1 MIKWIRWQILSG
13 WLMFGVF
20 AVAQQSNVHIVD
32 ARNDQPIVFAN
43 VKATNLKSG
52 KISYFITDTKGH
64 IDLSIQV
71 PTHLQVS
78 YVGYQRYNDTLKPG
92 GTGIIRLQPEV
103 FSLDEVVVTAQYNP
117 TSTDR
122 SLYSVNV
129 INHLQIQRK
138 AAPDLAGLLR
148 NQLNIRII
156 EDGSLG
162 TGMSLQGLAG
172 EHVKILV
179 DGVPVIGRLNGSID
193 LSQVNLQQAKQ
204 VEIIE
209 GPMSVIYGSN
219 ALAGVINIIPQDIS
233 GSTYNARAS
242 AYYETVGVY
251 NIDAGAS
258 FRRNKHAF
266 GVNLGRNFFGGYSSV
281 DTSRTKQWKPKR
293 QMNAD
298 LTYTLS
304 LPKASIRTTMSAFD
318 EELRNQGNL
327 QPPYFEKAF
336 DNYFTTRRYIAKA
349 DISTKNVHPFT
360 ANISYSFYQRIR
372 TLFFNDLSV
381 LEKTP
386 VEYDTTSFSALMSR
400 GMYSYRTVSGKFG
413 YQAGYDL
420 NAEWGSGERIGNDRQ
435 SITDLAGFTSFQYKP
450 FDQLQIQPGFRF
462 AYNSKF
468 STPLIYAL
476 HVKSN
481 PHKNI
486 SVRSSFSSGFRA
498 PSIKELYLNFVD
510 VNHDIK
516 GNPELRPE
524 YSKNFQFQLSHKIE
538 KITYATETEARFFM
552 NHIDDVITLV
562 DLGNDSYSYVNIEQV
577 RTMGYTFGIRSSL
590 YPIFDLRLGYGR
602 TGYNNHLSNDLG
614 DKLTWS
620 PELTGEITGRWDK
633 HKLSVSAFY
642 KYTGKRARI
651 FQDID
656 GELVEGKVDDYHN
669 FDLSVVKSFLK
680 DRISFTVGGRNLFDV
695 TNINTTGS
703 TGDGGVH
710 SSGGASIPVS
720 WGRTFFVKINYSISK
735 NEKNT
740 AAR

>member
-1 MIKWIRWQILSG
+1 MIKWVKWQMLSG
-13 WLMFGVF
+13 WLLICVF
-20 AVAQQSNVHIVD
+20 AYAQTGNLQIVD
-32 ARNDQPIVFAN
+32 TRNNQPVVFAN
-43 VKATNLKSG
+43 VKATILKSG
-52 KISYFITDTKGH
+52 QVRYFITDTEGY
-64 IDLSIQV
+64 IDLSIQS

-78 YVGYQRYNDTLKPG
+78 YVGYQSFNDTLKPG
-92 GTGIIRLQPEV
+92 ETNVIRLQPEV

-122 SLYSVNV
+122 SLYNVSV
-129 INHLQIQRK
+129 INQLQLQRK

-148 NQLNIRII
+148 NQLNIRLS
-156 EDGSLG
+156 EDASLG
-162 TGMSLQGLAG
+162 TGMSLQGLQG
-172 EHVKILV
+172 EHVKILI

-193 LSQVNLQQAKQ
+193 LSQINLQQAKQ

-251 NIDAGAS
+251 NFDAGAS

-281 DTSRTKQWKPKR
+281 DTSRTMQWKPKR

-298 LTYTLS
+298 LTYGLS
-304 LPKASIRTTMSAFD
+304 LSKASIRATMSAFD

-336 DNYFTTRRYIAKA
+336 DNHFTTRRYSAKA
-349 DISTKNVHPFT
+349 DFSTKNVNPFT

-372 TLFFNDLSV
+372 TLFYNDLSV
-381 LEKTP
+381 PEKTP
-386 VEYDTTSFSALMSR
+386 VEYDTTSFSAIMSR
-400 GMYSYRTVSGKFG
+400 GMYSYRTLSGKFG
-413 YQAGYDL
+413 FQAGYDL
-420 NAEWGSGERIGNDRQ
+420 NAEWGSGERIGNKQ
-435 SITDLAGFTSFQYKP
+435 QYITDLAGFTSLQYKP
-450 FDQLQIQPGFRF
+450 FDQLQIQPGFRY

-476 HVKSN
+476 HVKST
-481 PHKNI
+481 PHKSIN
-486 SVRSSFSSGFRA
+486 VRSSFSSGFRA
-498 PSIKELYLNFVD
+498 PSLKELYLNFVD

-552 NHIDDVITLV
+552 NNIDDVITLV

-590 YPIFDLRLGYGR
+590 YPVFDLRLGYGR
-602 TGYNNHLSNDLG
+602 TGYNNYISNDLE

-620 PELTGEITGRWDK
+620 PEFTGEITGRWDE

-656 GELVEGKVDDYHN
+656 GNLVEGKVDDYHN
-669 FDLSVVKSFLK
+669 LDLSVMKSFFKERL
-680 DRISFTVGGRNLFDV
+680 SFTLGGRNLFDV
-695 TNINTTGS
+695 TNITTSGS
-703 TGDGGVH
+703 TGDGVH
-710 SSGGASIPVS
+710 SSAGSSIPVS

-735 NEKNT
+735 NENKT
-740 AAR
+740 AGK

>member
-1 MIKWIRWQILSG
+1 MRWQMLSG
-13 WLMFGVF
+13 WLLLCLF
-20 AVAQQSNVHIVD
+20 AAAQQNNVHIVD

-43 VKATNLKSG
+43 VKATDLKSG
-52 KISYFITDTKGH
+52 KISYFITDNEGR
-64 IDLSIQV
+64 INLNIQA
-71 PTHLQVS
+71 PTYLQVS
-78 YVGYQRYNDTLKPG
+78 YVGYQNFNDTLKPG
-92 GTGIIRLQPEV
+92 KVSVIRLLPEV
-103 FSLDEVVVTAQYNP
+103 FSLDEIVVTAQYNP

-129 INHLQIQRK
+129 INQLQLQRK

-148 NQLNIRII
+148 NQLNIRLI

-193 LSQVNLQQAKQ
+193 LGQVNLQQAKQ

-233 GSTYNARAS
+233 ANAFNARAS

-258 FRRNKHAF
+258 LRRKKHAF
-266 GVNLGRNFFGGYSSV
+266 GLNLGRNFFGGYSSV

-293 QMNAD
+293 QLNAD

-318 EELRNQGNL
+318 EELRNQGSL

-349 DISTKNVHPFT
+349 DFSSKNTNPFT
-360 ANISYSFYQRIR
+360 ANVSYSFYQRIR
-372 TLFFNDLSV
+372 TLFYNDLSI

-386 VEYDTTSFSALMSR
+386 VEYDTTSFSAFMSR
-400 GMYSYRTVSGKFG
+400 GMYSYRTISGKFG

-420 NAEWGSGERIGNDRQ
+420 NAEWGTGERIGNDRQ

-450 FDQLQIQPGFRF
+450 FDQLQIQPGIRY

-468 STPLIYAL
+468 STPVIYAL
-476 HVKSN
+476 HVKSS

-498 PSIKELYLNFVD
+498 PSLKELYLNFVD

-516 GNPELRPE
+516 GNPQLRPE
-524 YSKNFQFQLSHKIE
+524 YSRNIQFQLSHKIE

-552 NHIDDVITLV
+552 NNIDDVITLV

-577 RTMGYTFGIRSSL
+577 RTMGYNFGIRSSL

-602 TGYNNHLSNDLG
+602 TGYNNRINNDFG

-620 PELTGEITGRWDK
+620 PEFTGEITGRWDE

-651 FQDID
+651 YQDTD
-656 GELVEGKVDDYHN
+656 GNLLEGKVDDYHN
-669 FDLSVVKSFLK
+669 LDLSIMKSFLK
-680 DRISFTVGGRNLFDV
+680 DKITFTLGGRNLFDV
-695 TNINTTGS
+695 TNINTNGS
-703 TGDGGVH
+703 AGNGGVH
-710 SSGGASIPVS
+710 SSGGTSIPVS
-720 WGRTFFVKINYSISK
+720 WGRTFVIKINYTISK